1 MGVYDRPIAT
11 AQRLIR
17 KYGEACEWQKPA
29 PITETVPG
37 YPTVGETPDP
47 IPCYLAFF
55 SGRDLGRGRG
65 LEAFLAMMKDMEVP
79 VSGEFALLAGGIDFA
94 PENTDTIS
102 RADGTQLAIKDIDRV
117 APGGVPVLYYVAVA
131 T

>member
-17 KYGEACEWQKPA
+17 KYGEECAWQKP
-29 PITETVPG
+29 PVETAGVPG
-37 YPTVGETPDP
+37 YPGVGATPDP
-47 IPCYLAFF
+47 IPCHLAFF

-65 LEAFLAMMKDMEVP
+65 LEAFLAMMQGMEVP
-79 VSGEFALLAGGIDFA
+79 QNGEFALLAGGIDFT
-94 PENTDTIS
+94 PENTDTITRS
-102 RADGTQLAIKDIDRV
+102 DGSPVAIKDIDRL

-131 T
+131 A